1 MSDYLLQ
8 GAIEIELNEETVSYQ
23 AKRKKTLCYEIL
35 HGERKVAEITTNGQA
50 LIYDEKFLPYDL
62 YLEEGRDFEIQL
74 NNIDN
79 FNHWCASRVLSL
91 DRKYAKEILN
101 SIGMAQAITDRDR
114 AKISLSYHCV
124 SLTDLYWVKE
134 KEETISYDEIN
145 LYDNSLNEAVVELS
159 LRGKSMTV
167 TNQEL
172 APDLSTRG
180 CFPKAW
186 IRKGDTFVLLK
197 DGGEETVKREVLA
210 SRISQCFDFK
220 QVAYQ
225 EDFYDGEKVSVSRIV
240 TSKRYSMVSKMAFQI
255 YAVNHDLDVL
265 EECIRV
271 DKKTYYGMNIL
282 DYLIGNT
289 DRHPEN
295 WGFLVDNQTNEYLS
309 LYPIMDLN
317 KSFESYDTMDGANCQ
332 TVLPKRQTQRE
343 AAIDA
348 VREIGMN
355 QICEIREEMFRD
367 APQWKDMFFARL
379 EELKKYDRGDCT
391 KR

>member
-225 EDFYDGEKVSVSRIV
+225 EDFYDGEKVSASRIV
-240 TSKRYSMVSKMAFQI
+240 TSKQYSMVSKMAFQI